1 MIYKL
6 IILIASIFM
15 IYEFTKK
22 RSTAVA
28 QIEPNLT
35 KLQELAKVAYIS
47 YAQPKRIGVPEY
59 TGEPTIIRVPF
70 EQNYREP
77 DMTAINAWLKLNGV

>member
-1 MIYKL
+1 
-6 IILIASIFM
+6 M

-22 RSTAVA
+22 RSTAIA
-28 QIEPNLT
+28 QIEPI
-35 KLQELAKVAYIS
+35 IS
-47 YAQPKRIGVPEY
+47 KRIGIPEY
-59 TGEPTIIRVPF
+59 TGEPTYIRVPF

>member
-1 MIYKL
+1 
-6 IILIASIFM
+6 M

-28 QIEPNLT
+28 QLEKRIQPAIGQLPSSFYE
-35 KLQELAKVAYIS
+35 QI
-47 YAQPKRIGVPEY
+47 QPKRIGVPEY